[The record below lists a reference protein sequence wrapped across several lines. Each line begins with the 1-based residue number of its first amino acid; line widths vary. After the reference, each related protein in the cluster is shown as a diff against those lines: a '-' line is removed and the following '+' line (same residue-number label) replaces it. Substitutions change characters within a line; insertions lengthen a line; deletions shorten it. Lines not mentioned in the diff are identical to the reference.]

1 MKRVLIVG
9 AGAQGYVVGTVLA
22 RAGDVQAVVL
32 ADLDAGRAAETAASI
47 ASDKV
52 KIEAVDAS
60 DTAAVA
66 ALARRQ
72 RADLLINTSLPQ
84 FIPQVMAGAL
94 QAGTNYLDLSSVRLY
109 DRDDLPIEQ
118 LAEADAWKASGRTA
132 LVNAGSAPGLT
143 NIMAREAVDELDSV
157 DAIRIRDYSAD
168 SGESA
173 EPLWSLPT
181 YLIDCA
187 AEPTIWE
194 NGRPRRVPIYSGE
207 EVCDFPEPLGVRGKV
222 YMHSHEEPVTLP
234 LFVGKPVRY
243 CDYKLGDPGVDTWR
257 FVVERL
263 GLMSGEPMEING
275 AHVAPRDLLLRRLP
289 RTIAPAR
296 LRALVEA
303 GRISGRTMVMCE
315 VTGQRDG
322 REARVILWSDAP
334 DLAEA
339 CRRIPGT
346 SHVSLITSVPAA
358 TFSLMLLRDQIGH
371 RGVVL
376 PEMLG
381 AAARELLYRGI
392 GEWGIGVRKR
402 LDCQAGASARPR
414 SQPATIEVETGG
426 AARAVGPITL
436 DGEKISSHQG
446 RRPGAA
452 ES

>member
-1 MKRVLIVG
+1 MYKVLIVG

-22 RAGDVQAVVL
+22 RAADIQEVVL
-32 ADLDAGRAAETAASI
+32 ADLDRQRAAETAASI

-52 KIEAVDAS
+52 TIEPLDAS
-60 DTAAVA
+60 DSAAVA
-66 ALARRQ
+66 ALTGRR
-72 RADLLINTSLPQ
+72 RADLLINTSLPE

-94 QAGTNYLDLSSVRLY
+94 RAGTNYLDLSSVRLY
-109 DRDDLPIEQ
+109 ERDDLPIEQ

-143 NIMAREAVDELDSV
+143 NIMVREAVDELDSV

-168 SGESA
+168 TGEST

-234 LFVGKPVRY
+234 LFVGKSVRY
-243 CDYKLGDPGVDTWR
+243 CDYKLGDPEVDTWR

-263 GLMSGEPMEING
+263 GMMSAEPVEING

-322 REARVILWSDAP
+322 REARVILWSEAP

-339 CRRIPGT
+339 SRRIPGT

-381 AAARELLYRGI
+381 PAARELFYRGI

-414 SQPATIEVETGG
+414 SRAVKIEVETGG
-426 AARAVGPITL
+426 AAHGAGPVTP
-436 DGEKISSHQG
+436 DGAKISGQRG
-446 RRPGAA
+446 PAPGAA
-452 ES
+452 KP